1 MPTCSTVLK
10 YCNGVIMCMPQVT
23 VSVRMKMTLNEIRD
37 EEGHTSVD
45 SVIRTLLIGNGYNIK
60 GVKNDR

>member
-1 MPTCSTVLK
+1 
-10 YCNGVIMCMPQVT
+10 MPQVT